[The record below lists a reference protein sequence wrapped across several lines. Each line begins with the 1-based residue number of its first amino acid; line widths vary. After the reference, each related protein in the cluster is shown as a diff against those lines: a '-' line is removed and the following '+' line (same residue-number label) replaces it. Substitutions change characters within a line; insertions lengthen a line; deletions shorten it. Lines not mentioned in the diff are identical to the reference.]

1 MLVCI
6 KFWGSETVP
15 PCYRYLLDIYAII
28 KVVLGQSEIHQIM
41 SKTDLLFIVHDTCLK
56 RIQKKR
62 SWMNLE
68 GKYYDDQ
75 NTQKVVK
82 RMT

>member
-1 MLVCI
+1 M
-6 KFWGSETVP
+6 P

-62 SWMNLE
+62 S
-68 GKYYDDQ
+68 
-75 NTQKVVK
+75 
-82 RMT
+82 

>member
-1 MLVCI
+1 MKQCLPVI
-6 KFWGSETVP
+6 VT
-15 PCYRYLLDIYAII
+15 YLIDIYAVI

-62 SWMNLE
+62 S
-68 GKYYDDQ
+68 
-75 NTQKVVK
+75 
-82 RMT
+82 